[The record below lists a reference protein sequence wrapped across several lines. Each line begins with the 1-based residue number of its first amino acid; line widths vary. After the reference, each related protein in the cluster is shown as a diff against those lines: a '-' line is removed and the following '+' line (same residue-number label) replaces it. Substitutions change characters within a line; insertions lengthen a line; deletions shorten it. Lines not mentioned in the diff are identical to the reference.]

1 MQAVRESTLC
11 SCLESK
17 PVAGPLKLL
26 PPTTFGPG
34 TTSSLMTGT
43 SR

>member
-11 SCLESK
+11 SCLEIK
-17 PVAGPLKLL
+17 PVAGRLKLL
-26 PPTTFGPG
+26 SPATFGPG